1 MRRHRLLVLL
11 MVLLLAAQTFPA
23 LAQRPDAP
31 PYALRGPFPV
41 GTRELVI
48 EAGEYPLS
56 VTLWYP
62 ALNPDGAPEEATYR
76 SGLLAYQGRALRD
89 APVDASGGPYPLV
102 VFSHGLGAIRFQ
114 SLYLTEHLASRGFVV
129 IAADHPGTTTAEI
142 IFGSGGEDRA
152 LGVARSF
159 ARRPL
164 EVMREI
170 AFAEELTA
178 EGGAFAGAI
187 DTGRSAVIGHSFGGY
202 TTAAAAGARLN
213 FAALRAW
220 CADPVGLSFTPGAD
234 PAFAPVSLPEQENCG
249 FGLAEYEAE
258 IAAARGLESAPQ
270 GLWPPTTDPRIRA
283 AVMLA
288 PSSAQN
294 FGAEGLAAL
303 TLPTLIVAGTADEL
317 TPAETNAY
325 VYYTAIGSARK
336 TLVMLEN
343 ANHYLFANG
352 CPPLAAALGYYG
364 MCSDAVWDLDRAHD
378 LTNQFVTAFL
388 LAELTGDADAAAAL
402 EPANVRFP
410 GVDILTGPGM

>member
-1 MRRHRLLVLL
+1 MRRHHLRVVLLV
-11 MVLLLAAQTFPA
+11 VLLAAQALPA

-31 PYALRGPFPV
+31 PYARRGPYPV

-48 EAGEYPLS
+48 EGEYPLS

-62 ALNPDGAPEEATYR
+62 ALNAGGAPEAATYA
-76 SGLLAYQGRALRD
+76 SGILAYQGRALRD
-89 APVDASGGPYPLV
+89 AAIDPGGGPYPLV
-102 VFSHGLGAIRFQ
+102 VFSHGLGALRFQ

-142 IFGSGGEDRA
+142 ILGAAGQDA
-152 LGVARSF
+152 AAGVARSF

-170 AFAEELTA
+170 AFAGELTA

-187 DTGRSAVIGHSFGGY
+187 DTGRIAVIGHSFGGY

-234 PAFAPVSLPEQENCG
+234 PAFAPLALPEQANCG
-249 FGLAEYEAE
+249 FGLIDFEAE
-258 IAAARGLESAPQ
+258 IAAARGLESVPE

-288 PSSAQN
+288 PSSAAN

-317 TPAETNAY
+317 TPAETNAF
-325 VYYTAIGSARK
+325 VYYQSIGSARK

-343 ANHYLFANG
+343 ANHYLFANA
-352 CPPLAAALGYYG
+352 CPPLAAALGYYA

-388 LAELTGDADAAAAL
+388 LAELTGDAAAL
-402 EPANVRFP
+402 DALDPALVDFP
-410 GVDILTGPGM
+410 GVRVLAGPGM